1 MQISE
6 TGLRERKRAETRE
19 RLETAAVTIA
29 ARDGLEHATVDAIC
43 QAADVSPRTFFN
55 YFDSKEDAIVG
66 LRDSTITDEQV
77 AELLGEHA
85 GADVAELTIRL
96 MFRVINPSIAS
107 SKLFAPR
114 MKIVKQHPHLL
125 GRIAD
130 QMGRMTEQLTKAIR
144 LILRDAPGFGD
155 EGAAEAELSIEVLL
169 ALCSGAAR
177 AVIKEWATNGN
188 ATPIEAVENRAI
200 ELMRDT
206 VKRLK

>member
-77 AELLGEHA
+77 G
-85 GADVAELTIRL
+85 
-96 MFRVINPSIAS
+96 SCSAS
-107 SKLFAPR
+107 TRER
-114 MKIVKQHPHLL
+114 MSP
-125 GRIAD
+125 
-130 QMGRMTEQLTKAIR
+130 
-144 LILRDAPGFGD
+144 
-155 EGAAEAELSIEVLL
+155 
-169 ALCSGAAR
+169 
-177 AVIKEWATNGN
+177 N
-188 ATPIEAVENRAI
+188 
-200 ELMRDT
+200 
-206 VKRLK
+206 

>member
-1 MQISE
+1 
-6 TGLRERKRAETRE
+6 
-19 RLETAAVTIA
+19 
-29 ARDGLEHATVDAIC
+29 
-43 QAADVSPRTFFN
+43 
-55 YFDSKEDAIVG
+55 
-66 LRDSTITDEQV
+66 
-77 AELLGEHA
+77 
-85 GADVAELTIRL
+85 

-144 LILRDAPGFGD
+144 LIPAGRARFRRRGRGR
-155 EGAAEAELSIEVLL
+155 GR
-169 ALCSGAAR
+169 ALDRGVAR
-177 AVIKEWATNGN
+177 PVQRCRARVIKEWATNGN